1 MSNDSQY
8 LESINPSLFYE
19 AVTPSDTVN
28 FTGPIGLAPGPGG
41 DVLANAIFV
50 GVGGNLVVV
59 RDDDTTVTFTGAVA
73 GSILPMKCKRINSA
87 STTATDMVALF

>member
-8 LESINPSLFYE
+8 LTAMDPALFYE

-28 FTGPIGLAPGPGG
+28 FTGPVIAAGPGG

-50 GVGGNLVVV
+50 GVGGNMVAI
-59 RDDDTTVTFTGAVA
+59 RDDDTAITFTGVIA
-73 GSILPMKCKRINSA
+73 GSVISIKCKRINA
-87 STTATDMVALF
+87 TSTTATDMVALF